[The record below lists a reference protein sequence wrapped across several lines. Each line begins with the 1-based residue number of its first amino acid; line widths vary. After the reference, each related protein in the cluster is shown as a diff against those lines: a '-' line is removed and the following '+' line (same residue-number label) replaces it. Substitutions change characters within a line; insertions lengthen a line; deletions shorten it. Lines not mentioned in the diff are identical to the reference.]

1 MLGVSSQLIHACA
14 ATGCGAFTGMHQL
27 SAQISDASV
36 GMTAVMSPCFLRPCT
51 IRRTSPF
58 HPWLRMILPAIASLM

>member
-1 MLGVSSQLIHACA
+1 MSSQLIQACA
-14 ATGCGAFTGMHQL
+14 ATGCGADAGMHQL

-36 GMTAVMSPCFLRPCT
+36 GMIPVMSFCFARPCT

-58 HPWLRMILPAIASLM
+58 QPWLRMILPAMASSM